1 MNKYRVLLLTLSMLT
16 GVTMM
21 TGCSNN
27 KKENK
32 LLDKD
37 NPVTITIWHYY
48 NGVQQTNFDEAIKEF
63 NSTIG
68 LEEGI
73 IAEAYTKNSIS
84 ELSESVI
91 SSLKNDAG
99 AEDSPDIFATYAET
113 AYLADK
119 MDALVDL
126 NQYFTEDELN
136 QYIGEYI
143 DEGDVSGDGT
153 LKIFPTAKSTE
164 VMMINLTDWEEFA
177 KSYDVSTDDLMTW
190 EGVAE
195 TAEKYYNYTDA
206 LTPDIENDGKAFFGR
221 DSVANYMN
229 IGSKQL
235 GAEFV
240 SKDENN
246 NVVIN
251 VDETVVRRLWDNYY
265 VPYVKGYYTAQGR
278 YRSDDAKV
286 GKIIALVCSTTGAT
300 YYPSEI
306 TLDDDYTY
314 PIENVVLPVP
324 NFEGT
329 DPYIVQQGAGMSVV
343 KSDEKTEYACS
354 VFLKW
359 FTEEE
364 RNIEFSVNSGYLPV
378 KKSANDFSKISEVVE
393 NENLDINETIQNTLR
408 IAIDEINSYT
418 LYTTISF
425 DKSTE
430 LRNYLGNFIQDTA
443 DEDYAEICERIES
456 GEKREDVLEE
466 YTNDTAFSNW
476 FAQFKTGLEQTASES

>member
-1 MNKYRVLLLTLSMLT
+1 
-16 GVTMM
+16 
-21 TGCSNN
+21 
-27 KKENK
+27 
-32 LLDKD
+32 
-37 NPVTITIWHYY
+37 
-48 NGVQQTNFDEAIKEF
+48 
-63 NSTIG
+63 
-68 LEEGI
+68 
-73 IAEAYTKNSIS
+73 
-84 ELSESVI
+84 
-91 SSLKNDAG
+91 
-99 AEDSPDIFATYAET
+99 
-113 AYLADK
+113 
-119 MDALVDL
+119 
-126 NQYFTEDELN
+126 
-136 QYIGEYI
+136 
-143 DEGDVSGDGT
+143 
-153 LKIFPTAKSTE
+153 
-164 VMMINLTDWEEFA
+164 MMINLTDWEEFA